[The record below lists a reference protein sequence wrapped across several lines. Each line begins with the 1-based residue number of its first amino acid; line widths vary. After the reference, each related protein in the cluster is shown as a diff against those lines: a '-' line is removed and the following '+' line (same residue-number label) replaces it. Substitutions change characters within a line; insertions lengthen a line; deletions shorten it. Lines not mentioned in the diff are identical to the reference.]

1 MICRIQKTTVA
12 AMLVFGSRATPI
24 YFLLLWLSVVPV
36 TSQTVCPTQCACR
49 DVTVDCRFRSLS
61 SVADIAHLLP
71 PEVEDLDIGDN
82 EAIRAVNRT
91 SFPLLSRVRRLR
103 MDGCRLRRI
112 ESRTFEHLR
121 MSLELLDLSGN
132 SIRTL
137 DRGAFDG
144 LASLRRLRL
153 DDNRLTG
160 TGLPDSAFRGLSLSE
175 LRLDSNRIDSLS
187 RSVFVDSGVTSLN
200 LDDNELSLIDGASF
214 TPLQRTLRSLSISR
228 NRQQTL
234 QIAANAFHNFMFRD
248 LALAAS
254 GLQSVSFLENLAS
267 VEVLDVGGNPLGT
280 IQLSWSSALA
290 LSCREARLAA
300 INLTSVVDAQ
310 LSSFRSAT
318 RLDLSANRISGKE
331 KLLYIICLGASICWL
346 AIDVLMYFV
355 GK

>member
-1 MICRIQKTTVA
+1 MIYRKARQKTTVA
-12 AMLVFGSRATPI
+12 AMLDFGSRAVLI
-24 YFLLLWLSVVPV
+24 CFLLLCLFVAPV

-49 DVTVDCRFRSLS
+49 DVTVDCRLRSLS

-71 PEVEDLDIGDN
+71 PEVEELDIGDN
-82 EAIRAVNRT
+82 EAIIAANRT
-91 SFPLLSRVRRLR
+91 SFPLLTRVQRLR

-160 TGLPDSAFRGLSLSE
+160 AGLPDSAFRGLSLSA
-175 LRLDSNRIDSLS
+175 LRLDSNRINSLS

-200 LDDNELSLIDGASF
+200 LDDNELSLIDGESF
-214 TPLQRTLRSLSISR
+214 RPLQRTLRSLGISR
-228 NRQQTL
+228 NRQETL
-234 QIAANAFHNFMFRD
+234 RITANAFHNFMFRD

-254 GLQSVSFLENLAS
+254 GLRSLSFLENLAS

-280 IQLSWSSALA
+280 IQLSWSSGLA

-310 LSSFRSAT
+310 LSSFRSAS
-318 RLDLSANRISGKE
+318 RLDLSANRISGKQ
-331 KLLYIICLGASICWL
+331 KYLDIICLIIFYSP
-346 AIDVLMYFV
+346 
-355 GK
+355 